1 MKTTLLKDDAS
12 IFKYIGVWLLCGLVA
27 YLLSIPVGFLFSSP
41 SPTAAEYWMS
51 SIVSIALAGMS
62 TIAIYSVFESLNKK
76 KVILWIIIS
85 NLIASLL
92 AYISLKEIDSI
103 HAILTILSLQIFSLF
118 FYFTFNKDN
127 ERFEISIQSPQTQA
141 AESEIPN
148 SSEIIFHPKFRDPTK
163 ENWAEAYSE
172 YESDKRD
179 LGIYARLYSEFNGDE
194 AKIKA
199 AYLKERAVQLQ
210 DRSSLNAKR
219 ENLQKLVTEANIFMI
234 KDGFVVGIKNPLL
247 FLCFK
252 KEELILVAYSIDD
265 LETKCI
271 SFKTRELLT
280 KEQKEEFLKKNI
292 EFIISESKRLD
303 I

>member
-12 IFKYIGVWLLCGLVA
+12 IFKYIGVWFLCGLVA

-41 SPTAAEYWMS
+41 SPTAADYWMS

-76 KVILWIIIS
+76 KVILWIVIS

-92 AYISLKEIDSI
+92 VYISLKEIDSI

-127 ERFEISIQSPQTQA
+127 ERFEISIQSSQTQA
-141 AESEIPN
+141 AESEFPN

-210 DRSSLNAKR
+210 DGSSLNAKR